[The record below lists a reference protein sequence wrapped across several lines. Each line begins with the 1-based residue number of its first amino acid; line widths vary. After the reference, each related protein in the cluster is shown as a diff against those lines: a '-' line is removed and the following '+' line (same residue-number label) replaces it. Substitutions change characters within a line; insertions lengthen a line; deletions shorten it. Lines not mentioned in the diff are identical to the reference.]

1 MLQKRIRYKNV
12 NNPESFHAG
21 TEDMSSGASNRSKT
35 TIATDTDYALV
46 STATSSL
53 IGGQGNNSSTKLSQ
67 AKSTASPP
75 ASSTSQTTSRD
86 TTRCDTET
94 GQTTATESR
103 TTGATRDSS
112 SPSVSQKISINIDM
126 EKQKITRRKKQDK
139 T

>member
-86 TTRCDTET
+86 TET